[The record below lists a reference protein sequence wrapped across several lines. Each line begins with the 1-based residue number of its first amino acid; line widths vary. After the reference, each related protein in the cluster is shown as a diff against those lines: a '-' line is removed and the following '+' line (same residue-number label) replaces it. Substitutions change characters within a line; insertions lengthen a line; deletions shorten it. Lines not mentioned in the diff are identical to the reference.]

1 MAKYTIEYTC
11 GHEGHREV
19 QLFGPHKE
27 RERKLEWMAQEC
39 LCPECW
45 KAKKEAEQKALGIVA
60 RVRACPGVKPAILI
74 ELYGDTASI
83 KEAAKE
89 RGYKWGDLAA
99 GANIVFAVVGMEHG
113 KKGWALAIPVASVEE
128 AARKV
133 ADEAAWIKSL
143 PGFNAEKSSWLSP
156 VDAEF
161 LRLGIQK
168 QDEQKAA
175 IAEAARQAE
184 EKKAADAAW
193 LEANPRPSV
202 RGLRQIVGAPRNAKW
217 NRKWYGR
224 DERRVYL
231 DGEEYILTKE
241 QKAEYEA
248 SVTAVAAW
256 REKAKAAGVAL

>member
-1 MAKYTIEYTC
+1 M
-11 GHEGHREV
+11 
-19 QLFGPHKE
+19 
-27 RERKLEWMAQEC
+27 
-39 LCPECW
+39 
-45 KAKKEAEQKALGIVA
+45 
-60 RVRACPGVKPAILI
+60 KPAILI

-161 LRLGIQK
+161 LRLAIQK
-168 QDEQKAA
+168 QDEQ
-175 IAEAARQAE
+175 
-184 EKKAADAAW
+184 KAADAAW

-224 DERRVYL
+224 DKRRVYL

-256 REKAKAAGVAL
+256 REKAKAAGVTL